1 MAADGIRSSDWSSDL
16 CSSDLLSELRPG
28 DDASHAAIRDTF
40 QPFVVPFH
48 HLVGA
53 TEQLIA
59 ANADRAEWRTVRI
72 QFMAL
77 AVATV
82 LSGCLLV
89 LSLVREMARADK
101 LRKTAEAAQARL
113 EEDRKST
120 RLNSSH

>member
-1 MAADGIRSSDWSSDL
+1 MSLILEGEEGAFVREVPRAVQLANRAIATLAGVEDQLR
-16 CSSDLLSELRPG
+16 ELRPG
-28 DDASHAAIRDTF
+28 DDAAHAAIRDTF

-77 AVATV
+77 A
-82 LSGCLLV
+82 
-89 LSLVREMARADK
+89 RW
-101 LRKTAEAAQARL
+101 
-113 EEDRKST
+113 EEHTSE
-120 RLNSSH
+120 LQS